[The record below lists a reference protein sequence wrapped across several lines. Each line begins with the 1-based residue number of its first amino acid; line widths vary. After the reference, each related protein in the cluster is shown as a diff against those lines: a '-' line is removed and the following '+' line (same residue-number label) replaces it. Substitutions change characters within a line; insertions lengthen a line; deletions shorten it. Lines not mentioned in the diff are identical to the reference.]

1 MESTT
6 IHSVKRDGT
15 YWIVLEYSSF
25 ILHHWW
31 IIRAVPFNANTRPL
45 VRFFA
50 RYVCTLLKL
59 LIIQG
64 FHGQD
69 KAQSRLLAQGR
80 CRRGDWRNTLW
91 MMSLHSSEW
100 VWTLCLQSVWRWLR
114 KSGDTL
120 WEKNAWVQVLT
131 FPPLCSGRTCSRSTP
146 MQRWPQ
152 FFRKLPN
159 CWEQVLLNDRDPVR
173 WYESVKNTIWQI
185 QQLRNSP
192 PVTFNPLLQVDGLID
207 VLIEMSVQRW
217 PN

>member
-1 MESTT
+1 MDEYTIVKHLNFTSCLILWYVFSGQGCLGLEHCRPTQRLRWYCLESVTIWQGFPACQILDIYT
-6 IHSVKRDGT
+6 YNVYHTYTAWKVSPYGKVLLLSKSRIYTYIINIIHIRRGKYHHLARFFWAWLWVIHSVKRDAT

-69 KAQSRLLAQGR
+69 NAQSRLLAQGR

-91 MMSLHSSEW
+91 
-100 VWTLCLQSVWRWLR
+100 
-114 KSGDTL
+114 
-120 WEKNAWVQVLT
+120 
-131 FPPLCSGRTCSRSTP
+131 
-146 MQRWPQ
+146 
-152 FFRKLPN
+152 
-159 CWEQVLLNDRDPVR
+159 
-173 WYESVKNTIWQI
+173 
-185 QQLRNSP
+185 
-192 PVTFNPLLQVDGLID
+192 
-207 VLIEMSVQRW
+207 
-217 PN
+217 